1 MWGNV
6 RSICLFF
13 EKRSISLKDPSKSR
27 LWLRT
32 GCEGLQSAAFTQGK
46 QSCKERE
53 WLIPAIMAT
62 ALVES
67 MQELTL
73 KEPEVP
79 GWSFSTSHGSSH
91 VDVGKDAKYI
101 YQTLCQAGESFYTQS
116 WYPPE
121 QLLLCYCM
129 LFFLKTR
136 FVSSHE
142 SCCVSDQKSAMFSG
156 AWRVFPSVPE
166 RFYKLAMF
174 PHNSSQALL
183 TRLTLRFLIFRSN
196 NLCSSGCLVW
206 RPLSWSFQRR
216 QRYVSAS
223 GTWGVKRALTL

>member
-1 MWGNV
+1 MWGQYV
-6 RSICLFF
+6 CFLTPTKAQHKFPV
-13 EKRSISLKDPSKSR
+13 DVSKSR
-27 LWLRT
+27 LWLHLLHSLKGSKTARNASDLF
-32 GCEGLQSAAFTQGK
+32 LQSWPLHLWSQCKSLLSRSPRCPGEAFQLLMGVAK
-46 QSCKERE
+46 
-53 WLIPAIMAT
+53 
-62 ALVES
+62 AL
-67 MQELTL
+67 Q
-73 KEPEVP
+73 
-79 GWSFSTSHGSSH
+79 SSH

-101 YQTLCQAGESFYTQS
+101 YQTLCQAGESFYTHS
-116 WYPPE
+116 WYPAE

-129 LFFLKTR
+129 HGFLKTR

-156 AWRVFPSVPE
+156 AWRAFPSVPE
-166 RFYKLAMF
+166 RFYKLDMF
-174 PHNSSQALL
+174 PQNSSHALL
-183 TRLTLRFLIFRSN
+183 TRLTLRFLISRSN